1 MDTGEWI
8 IQYSGGGEE
17 GGGGGALISLEIHSM
32 ALLRIVDA
40 ENIEQFDAR
49 QSHRDRAITCV
60 DVNKVT
66 AHGQGGARGG
76 GRHSVIAA

>member
-1 MDTGEWI
+1 
-8 IQYSGGGEE
+8 
-17 GGGGGALISLEIHSM
+17 M
-32 ALLRIVDA
+32 ALRLFVDA